1 MSAADGG
8 SISAGGQSSGS
19 GGDELGGQNMG
30 GAAAGGAPGAGGQG
44 ATAKGDLVAQGVR
57 WVGRVSAQE
66 STRFAW
72 SGAGFVARFSGTGLS
87 ATLTNAEGYLF
98 QIVIDGA
105 ARDAF
110 LAKRGEAAYPLAT
123 GLTRGEHVV
132 ELYRQTEG
140 RYGDSELEKISV
152 VDGEL
157 LDPPPG
163 PDAVLEV
170 IGDSITCGYGNLGA
184 NASCSFS
191 FATESHWDSY
201 GAVAGRALGVDVHTI
216 AISGHGLTRNND
228 GTTVDLLP
236 EVYERTL
243 TRDPSLRWRYSV
255 SPKVVVLNL
264 GTNDFAKGNP
274 GVNFEDQY
282 LNFLTR
288 LREIHPKAFL
298 LATLGPMMNGSN
310 LNAARAYVQNAVSA
324 FEAAGNAGKV
334 GFFEYSGQVTGEL
347 GCNSHPNASKHKQM
361 ADALV
366 AEINELSL
374 Y

>member
-1 MSAADGG
+1 MGGGTAAG
-8 SISAGGQSSGS
+8 SAGAS
-19 GGDELGGQNMG
+19 
-30 GAAAGGAPGAGGQG
+30 GQG
-44 ATAKGDLVAQGVR
+44 ATANGDLVAQGVR

-98 QIVIDGA
+98 QTVVDGA
-105 ARDAF
+105 AREAF

-123 GLTRGEHVV
+123 GLTPGEHVV

-140 RYGDSELEKISV
+140 RYGDSQLDKLEV

-157 LDPPPG
+157 LQPAPG

-201 GAVAGRALGVDVHTI
+201 GAVAGRALGVDVHTV

-228 GTTVDLLP
+228 GTTTDLLP
-236 EVYERTL
+236 DVYRRTL
-243 TRDPSLRWRYSV
+243 TRDPSLLFGYSV
-255 SPKVVVLNL
+255 SPKVIVVNL

-274 GVNFEDQY
+274 GVNFEQQY
-282 LNFLTR
+282 LNFLTK
-288 LREIHPKAFL
+288 LRELHPKAFL
-298 LATLGPMMNGSN
+298 LATLGPMMTGAN
-310 LNAARAYVQNAVSA
+310 LNAARSYVQNAVSA
-324 FEAAGNAGKV
+324 FEAAGNVGKV
-334 GFFEYSGQVTGEL
+334 GFLEYSGQVAGEL
-347 GCNSHPNASKHKQM
+347 GCNSHPNTSKHKQM

-366 AEINELSL
+366 AKINELSL